1 MVLNAIERGL
11 EGGSRNMTAPQILD
25 HSRGRV
31 LRVVGHM
38 KEYPPSAS
46 FEFLLLFPS
55 SEGWVLGKVLF
66 GIGYSFGEKRDKHIS
81 LVASIHEAAKEEDK
95 LLLNVLLS

>member
-1 MVLNAIERGL
+1 MIAKHIAQVGRAAVGNDQLVNGDPMAAMVLNAIERSL

-38 KEYPPSAS
+38 EEYSPSAS
-46 FEFLLLFPS
+46 FKFLLLFPS
-55 SEGWVLGKVLF
+55 SEGWVLGKV
-66 GIGYSFGEKRDKHIS
+66 GTSWHWR
-81 LVASIHEAAKEEDK
+81 
-95 LLLNVLLS
+95 